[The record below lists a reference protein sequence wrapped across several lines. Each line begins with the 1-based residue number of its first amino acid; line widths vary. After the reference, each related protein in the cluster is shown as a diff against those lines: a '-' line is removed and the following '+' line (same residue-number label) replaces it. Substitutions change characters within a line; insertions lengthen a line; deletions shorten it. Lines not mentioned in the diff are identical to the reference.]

1 MAINNPLYKILGR
14 SPIKPMQ
21 QHMGEVVNCVKLLE
35 GFFNASNSGDWQQ
48 ASKVYDAICTSERQ
62 ADELKKQIRLH
73 LPKSLFMPMPRT
85 DLLDLVTTQDRI
97 ANGARDIAGLMLGRN
112 MVIPESLQDCGMDFL
127 KTAIAAT
134 EQAFVAINELD
145 ELLETGFGD
154 REVSFIATL
163 IEALD
168 KLEHE
173 NDQLEQDLRKKLF
186 AQEASLPPVDVM
198 FLYKIIDTVG
208 EMADNAERVG
218 ARLQLL
224 LAR

>member
-48 ASKVYDAICTSERQ
+48 ASKVYDDICTSERQ

-112 MVIPESLQDCGMDFL
+112 MIIPESLQDCGMAFL

-168 KLEHE
+168 ELEHE

-186 AQEASLPPVDVM
+186 AQEANLPPVDVM
-198 FLYKIIDTVG
+198 FLYKIIEWTGDL
-208 EMADNAERVG
+208 ADSAQSTGN
-218 ARLQLL
+218 RLQLM
-224 LAR
+224 LAK